1 MRLDRYLCEMNT
13 GSRSQVREWI
23 KKGLVSVNGQVITN
37 ANHKIAEGADNVV
50 FQGKEITYRKYVC
63 YMLNKPRGVVSATQ
77 DNTAD
82 TVVELLAAE
91 GRKDLFPVGRLDKD
105 TEGLLLLTND
115 GDLAHRLLSPKRH
128 VDKTYRVTVE
138 HPLLEAD
145 IRQLEQGVDIG
156 EDRLTLPA
164 KVEAMAENVIH
175 LTIQEGKYHQVKRML
190 QAVGNRVT
198 ALERIRFGGIRLD
211 EGLAPGAYRP
221 LTPQEEECLRKA
233 ADSDAHSKEKHF
245 SNTL

>member
-1 MRLDRYLCEMNT
+1 MRLDRYLCELNT
-13 GSRSQVREWI
+13 GTRSQVREFI
-23 KKGLVSVNGQVITN
+23 KKGLVSVNGQVVR
-37 ANHKIAEGADNVV
+37 AADCKIDEQRDRIV
-50 FQGKEITYRKYVC
+50 FQGKQLIWQKFVY

-77 DNTAD
+77 DNTAG

-115 GDLAHRLLSPKRH
+115 GELAHRLLSPKKH
-128 VDKTYRVTVE
+128 VDKTYHVTVAHALGPE
-138 HPLLEAD
+138 D

-156 EDRLTLPA
+156 EERMTLPA
-164 KVEAMAENVIH
+164 KAEILSDNVLL

-190 QAVGNRVT
+190 QAVDNQVT
-198 ALERIRFGGIRLD
+198 ALKRIRFGGISLD

-221 LTPQEEECLRKA
+221 LTPQEESCLKEG
-233 ADSDAHSKEKHF
+233 HSGY
-245 SNTL
+245 